1 VSVHICSYCIRAK
14 SSWHHLGKIRVTREK
29 KMKLRTLIGAVVA
42 GAVLCISS
50 SVAHAEVLKPFVLG
64 AEPKQGD
71 MAQVVNAAKS
81 ALSAQGFEVAG
92 SYSPYANATVIV
104 VTDDALKAN
113 AAKSDFGG
121 YGAAQRVAITKV
133 KDKIQVSYTNPPYMA
148 AAYRMQ
154 GNLAEVKTKLE
165 AALGRQKEF
174 GSAKGLTEKDLRSY
188 NYTFGMEKFD
198 SLGKHLLAEFK
209 SYPEAL
215 AAVEKGLVANKAGV
229 TRVYRIDVPG
239 KEEAVF
245 GVAISKGNGAD
256 KYIMDYIDFSDIRST
271 AHLPYEIL
279 VSGNKVYHLFARFR
293 IAIDFP
299 DLSMMGN
306 NSFMSIMS
314 APGAIKESLMET
326 VTGNQKK

>member
-1 VSVHICSYCIRAK
+1 
-14 SSWHHLGKIRVTREK
+14 
-29 KMKLRTLIGAVVA
+29 MKLRASINVLVA
-42 GAVLCISS
+42 GLVVFM
-50 SVAHAEVLKPFVLG
+50 SVAYAQAENLKPFVLG
-64 AEPKQGD
+64 AEPKQSD
-71 MAQVVNAAKS
+71 MAQVVNATKS

-92 SYSPYANATVIV
+92 SYAPYPNATVIV

-113 AAKSDFGG
+113 ATKSDFGG

-154 GNLAEVKTKLE
+154 GNLLDAKAKLE

-209 SYPEAL
+209 SYPEAI
-215 AAVEKGLVANKAGV
+215 AAVEKGLAANKAGV

-245 GVAISKGNGAD
+245 GVAVTKGNGAD
-256 KYIMDYIDFSDIRST
+256 KYIMDYIDFGDVKST

-299 DLSMMGN
+299 DLSMMGS

-314 APGAIKESLMET
+314 APGAIKESLRET
-326 VTGNQKK
+326 VTGIQKK